1 MEKIKNSLW
10 YVFSLSIIWTIGSAV
25 VYYYWNWFFY
35 QIFELKNIEF
45 KEALIIYLFFLFAKF
60 KLKLDENKV
69 DEPIMN
75 REISYSAFCIIL
87 LIIGY
92 ALK

>member
-45 KEALIIYLFFLFAKF
+45 KEALIIYLFFLFAK
-60 KLKLDENKV
+60 LKLNENKEN
-69 DEPIMN
+69 EPIMN
-75 REISYSAFCIIL
+75 KAIAYSAFCIIL